1 MQALKLVKHLTLAAV
16 VVGGVAACG
25 ILPEK
30 VDETAGWSTTKLYS
44 EAKDS
49 FDAGDYTK
57 AAKYY
62 ELLEGRDPFGPHAQQ
77 AQINTAYAYYK
88 DNEPAQAL
96 TAVDR
101 FIRLHPD
108 SPSIDY
114 AYYLKGL
121 INFNDDL
128 GLFGRFSGQDLSERD
143 PKALRAAYD
152 SFKYLVEHYPNSKY
166 ANDAALRMRYAVNA
180 MAAHEVHAAEY
191 YYRRGAYLAAVNR
204 AQSALKDYDQAPA
217 LEDALG
223 IMIKSYDKLGMTE
236 LRDDARR
243 VMEKTYPNSGYL
255 TVGHRTDGDGSDKKS
270 WWQIW
275 R

>member
-1 MQALKLVKHLTLAAV
+1 MQALKIVKHLTLAAILA
-16 VVGGVAACG
+16 GGLAACG

-30 VDETAGWSTTKLYS
+30 VDETASWSTNKLYA

-49 FDAGDYTK
+49 FDSGDYTK

-62 ELLEGRDPFGPHAQQ
+62 EMLEGRDPFGQHAQQ
-77 AQINTAYAYYK
+77 AQINAAYSYYK
-88 DNEPAQAL
+88 DNDSAQAL
-96 TAVDR
+96 TSVDR
-101 FIRLHPD
+101 FIKLHPD

-143 PKALRAAYD
+143 PKALRDAYD

-166 ANDAALRMRYAVNA
+166 APDAALRMRYAVNA

-204 AQSALKDYDQAPA
+204 AQTALKDYDQAPA
-217 LEDALG
+217 NEDALG
-223 IMIKSYDKLGMTE
+223 IMIRSYDALGMTQ
-236 LRDDARR
+236 LRDDAKR
-243 VMEKTYPNSGYL
+243 VMAATYPKSDYL
-255 TVGHRTDGDGSDKKS
+255 TLGYRRKNPDKS
-270 WWQIW
+270 WWQLW
-275 R
+275 K

>member
-1 MQALKLVKHLTLAAV
+1 MQALKLVKHLTLAAI
-16 VVGGVAACG
+16 VVGSMAACG

-30 VDETAGWSTTKLYS
+30 VDETAGWSTNKLYS

-49 FDAGDYTK
+49 FDSGDYTK

-77 AQINTAYAYYK
+77 AQINTAYSYYK

-152 SFKYLVEHYPNSKY
+152 SFKYLVEHYPTSKY

-204 AQSALKDYDQAPA
+204 AQTALQDYDQAPA

-255 TVGHRTDGDGSDKKS
+255 TVGRRIDNNPGDKKS

>member
-1 MQALKLVKHLTLAAV
+1 MQALKLVKHLTLAV
-16 VVGGVAACG
+16 MLVGGVAACG

-30 VDETAGWSTTKLYS
+30 TDETASWSTNKLYS
-44 EAKDS
+44 EAKDA
-49 FDAGDYTK
+49 FDGGDYTK

-77 AQINTAYAYYK
+77 AQINTAYSYYK
-88 DNEPAQAL
+88 DNEQAQAL
-96 TAVDR
+96 TAIDR

-152 SFKYLVEHYPNSKY
+152 SFKYLVEHYPTSKY

-204 AQSALKDYDQAPA
+204 AQTALQDFDKAPA

-236 LRDDARR
+236 LRDDTRR

-255 TVGHRTDGDGSDKKS
+255 TVGHRIDDGTGKKA

>member
-1 MQALKLVKHLTLAAV
+1 MQALKLVKQLMLAAV

-30 VDETAGWSTTKLYS
+30 VDETAGWSTNKLYS

-49 FDAGDYTK
+49 FDSGDYTK

-77 AQINTAYAYYK
+77 AQINTAYSYYK

-96 TAVDR
+96 AAVDR

-121 INFNDDL
+121 INFTTTWVC
-128 GLFGRFSGQDLSERD
+128 S
-143 PKALRAAYD
+143 AA
-152 SFKYLVEHYPNSKY
+152 S
-166 ANDAALRMRYAVNA
+166 
-180 MAAHEVHAAEY
+180 
-191 YYRRGAYLAAVNR
+191 
-204 AQSALKDYDQAPA
+204 PA
-217 LEDALG
+217 R
-223 IMIKSYDKLGMTE
+223 I
-236 LRDDARR
+236 
-243 VMEKTYPNSGYL
+243 
-255 TVGHRTDGDGSDKKS
+255 
-270 WWQIW
+270 
-275 R
+275 

>member
-1 MQALKLVKHLTLAAV
+1 MQALKLVKHLTLAV
-16 VVGGVAACG
+16 VLVGGVAACG

-30 VDETAGWSTTKLYS
+30 VDETASWSTNKLYT
-44 EAKDS
+44 EAKDA
-49 FDAGDYTK
+49 FDGGDYTK

-77 AQINTAYAYYK
+77 AQINTAYSYYK
-88 DNEPAQAL
+88 DNEQAQAL
-96 TAVDR
+96 TAIDR

-152 SFKYLVEHYPNSKY
+152 SFKYLVEHYPTSKY

-191 YYRRGAYLAAVNR
+191 YYRRVSEQRLSDGRPSYRRRHRQEVLVADLALIR
-204 AQSALKDYDQAPA
+204 P
-217 LEDALG
+217 
-223 IMIKSYDKLGMTE
+223 
-236 LRDDARR
+236 
-243 VMEKTYPNSGYL
+243 
-255 TVGHRTDGDGSDKKS
+255 
-270 WWQIW
+270 
-275 R
+275 